1 MRVPQLAVKGLLGDD
16 NGASLNANAATGA
29 DANEYGIHTLGMV
42 HQLDQ
47 FVQQDANRGRSHAVT
62 DAKHWTNFVH
72 GVAVRVSANVLQLG
86 ASRELITDLV
96 HDEVCKVLH
105 ALWCPAHANELV
117 GIMNKEWNSF
127 IFNWKNLNMD

>member
-1 MRVPQLAVKGLLGDD
+1 MGVPQLAVESFIGDN
-16 NGASLNANAATGA
+16 NGAALNANAAAGA
-29 DANEYGIHTLGMV
+29 DAYEYRIYTLGMV

-47 FVQQDANRGRSHAVT
+47 LVQQDANRGRSHAVT

-72 GVAVRVSANVLQLG
+72 GVAVRVSTNVLQLCT
-86 ASRELITDLV
+86 SWELIADLV

-117 GIMNKEWNSF
+117 GITEWNSF
-127 IFNWKNLNMD
+127 IFILERVGNVN

>member
-1 MRVPQLAVKGLLGDD
+1 MRVPQLTVKSFFGDN
-16 NGASLNANAATGA
+16 NGAALNANAATGP
-29 DANEYGIHTLGMV
+29 DAYEYRIYALGMV

-47 FVQQDANRGRSHAVT
+47 LVQQDANRGRSHAVT

-72 GVAVRVSANVLQLG
+72 GVAIRVSANVLQLS
-86 ASRELITDLV
+86 ASRQLVANLV

-117 GIMNKEWNSF
+117 GI
-127 IFNWKNLNMD
+127 IQ

>member
-1 MRVPQLAVKGLLGDD
+1 MRVSQLAVECLLGDD
-16 NGASLNANAATGA
+16 NGASLNANTATGA

-42 HQLDQ
+42 HQFDQ
-47 FVQQDANRGRSHAVT
+47 FMQQDANRGRSHAVT

-117 GIMNKEWNSF
+117 GIIEWDSF
-127 IFNWKNLNMD
+127 IFKWKNLNMN